1 MPRRSG
7 RSSSR
12 SWKRTQ
18 RRNNVY
24 KQNQSNVRHRQ
35 ARQMNKAKNKKYRM
49 PNSSGALSSSFTLP
63 LLISTYF
70 LLAGASQK
78 KQTVVH
84 HHHDNGDTNVQHV
97 VEEEEVEEIPQL
109 PETDSCFNQ
118 YKSMMDCL
126 GTENSECKSVIDLM
140 EQCAKFNTPEV

>member
-1 MPRRSG
+1 MPR

-12 SWKRTQ
+12 SSGFR

-24 KQNQSNVRHRQ
+24 KQNRSKMRQ
-35 ARQMNKAKNKKYRM
+35 TNQNRANKAKNKKYRM
-49 PNSSGALSSSFTLP
+49 PNSSGALTSSFSLP
-63 LLISTYF
+63 LIIGTYF

-84 HHHDNGDTNVQHV
+84 HHH
-97 VEEEEVEEIPQL
+97 VEEIPQL
-109 PETDSCFNQ
+109 SETDPCFSQ
-118 YKSMMDCL
+118 YKSMMDCFEAN